1 MMDYGDVFIRVYK
14 VTCNRLSCPYML
26 LECDCTCDKMM
37 MCVSCFGRPISL
49 YFIHEE
55 CEWEPLTW

>member
-1 MMDYGDVFIRVYK
+1 MKEYIDVSIEENG
-14 VTCNRLSCPYML
+14 VTCSILSRSYVL
-26 LECDCTCDKMM
+26 LECYCTCDKMM